1 MPTERKKKCFQV
13 EVSISH
19 KDPSMP
25 VRRVASTHSL
35 DYESWPS
42 AASRIAAVI
51 WAKAQ
56 KDLFAESAEATIEKV
71 IIFNLFRMPL
81 PNGDMHFSPD
91 KTVHVFRWPR
101 YEGETCQTIEDFLA
115 AVIKT
120 ERRSSTGLTMIHQT
134 HKAS

>member
-42 AASRIAAVI
+42 AASIIAAVI

-56 KDLFAESAEATIEKV
+56 KDLFAESAEATVEKV

-81 PNGDMHFSPD
+81 PNGTCTSVLIKQHTSLGGPDMRVRRVGPLKSF
-91 KTVHVFRWPR
+91 WP
-101 YEGETCQTIEDFLA
+101 Q
-115 AVIKT
+115 
-120 ERRSSTGLTMIHQT
+120 SSKLNGARQLD
-134 HKAS
+134 SL